1 MESTKFH
8 KIILEYKRM
17 FCARYLNDSGY
28 NFFYSKCL
36 QHNNEMKP
44 SLSLISYWFIIGF
57 DEELR
62 EYFIQTD
69 FKVPILLQT
78 DLKMLVNRCNDIP
91 KLLCDNIKEFKF
103 DKDKFYYLLDDL
115 IALYSNKLYEYVL
128 DAKTG
133 IIKDINVQKYMLDAF
148 YEKKKKNK
156 KKYPLLK
163 DIVGLEEAKK
173 VFMEKVIKPIKYK
186 KIYDKYNLKNGGGL
200 LLYGLPGTGKTMFAQ
215 AIANEIDAEFFSITS
230 SDLKL
235 KWFGDSEKQIKQLFD
250 EAKSHK
256 VAIIF
261 FDEFESI
268 GVSRDKTNELTSSI
282 LVPEL
287 LAQMQGFERNENLL
301 LVIAAT
307 NRPWDIDSAL
317 LRPGRFDSMIYIELP
332 NFELRKLMFE
342 KQLKNVKVE
351 DDVIEYLAS
360 KTEMFNGADINNIC
374 DSLLRI
380 VVNKEIEKR
389 DSIEICFEDC
399 VEVLKKNKSSVN
411 KMDVIKMNNFKNS
424 L

>member
-1 MESTKFH
+1 MEATKFH

-28 NFFYSKCL
+28 NYFYSKCL
-36 QHNNEMKP
+36 QQNNEIKP
-44 SLSLISYWFIIGF
+44 SLSMISYWFIIGF
-57 DEELR
+57 DEEFR
-62 EYFIQTD
+62 EYILETGFN
-69 FKVPILLQT
+69 VPILSQN
-78 DLKMLVNRCNDIP
+78 DLKMIVNRCKDLP
-91 KLLCDNIKEFKF
+91 KLLCDNLKEFKF

-128 DAKTG
+128 DGK
-133 IIKDINVQKYMLDAF
+133 ISNNKNNVKKIMLDTF
-148 YEKKKKNK
+148 YEKKKKIV

-163 DIVGLEEAKK
+163 DVVGLEEAKK

-186 KIYDKYNLKNGGGL
+186 RIYDKYNLKNGGGL

-230 SDLKL
+230 SDLKS
-235 KWFGDSEKQIKQLFD
+235 KWFGDSEKQIKQLFE

-256 VAIIF
+256 VSIIF

-268 GVSRDKTNELTSSI
+268 GVSRDKTHELTSSI

-287 LAQMQGFERNENLL
+287 LAQMQGFESSDNLL

-317 LRPGRFDSMIYIELP
+317 LRPGRFDSMIYIDLP
-332 NFELRKLMFE
+332 NFDLRKMMFE
-342 KQLKNVKVE
+342 NKLKKVKIE
-351 DDVIEYLAS
+351 DDVIEYLAT

-374 DSLLRI
+374 DALLRI
-380 VVNKEIEKR
+380 IVNKEINKCENV
-389 DSIEICFEDC
+389 EICFDDC
-399 VEVLKKNKSSVN
+399 VEVLKKNRSSVSKIDIEN
-411 KMDVIKMNNFKNS
+411 MRKFINNI
-424 L
+424 

>member
-1 MESTKFH
+1 MKGTKFH

-28 NFFYSKCL
+28 NYFYGKCL
-36 QHNNEMKP
+36 QYSNDVKP
-44 SLSLISYWFIIGF
+44 SLSLISYWFVVGF

-62 EYFIQTD
+62 EYFEQSD
-69 FKVPILLQT
+69 FKVPILFKS
-78 DLKMLVNRCNDIP
+78 DLKTLVNRCNDIP
-91 KLLCDNIKEFKF
+91 NLLCDDIKEFKF
-103 DKDKFYYLLDDL
+103 DKDKFYYLIDDL
-115 IALYSNKLYEYVL
+115 IALYSNKLYEYFL
-128 DAKTG
+128 DDKT
-133 IIKDINVQKYMLDAF
+133 NVIQDENLNNYLISMFFD
-148 YEKKKKNK
+148 KKKRNK

-163 DIVGLEEAKK
+163 DIVGLDEAKN
-173 VFMEKVIKPIKYK
+173 VFLEKVIKPIKYK
-186 KIYDKYNLKNGGGL
+186 KIYDKYNLKNGGGI

-230 SDLKL
+230 SDLKSR
-235 KWFGDSEKQIKQLFD
+235 WFGATEKQIKKLFD

-268 GVSRDKTNELTSSI
+268 GVSRDKTEELTSSI
-282 LVPEL
+282 VVPEL
-287 LAQMQGFERNENLL
+287 LSQMQGFETNENLL

-317 LRPGRFDSMIYIELP
+317 LRPGRFDSKIYIDLP
-332 NFELRKLMFE
+332 SFELRKLMF
-342 KQLKNVKVE
+342 KKYLQRVSIE

-360 KTEMFNGADINNIC
+360 KTEMFNGADISNIC

-380 VVNKEIEKR
+380 IVNKEIEKCN
-389 DSIEICFEDC
+389 SIEICFEDC
-399 VEVLKKNKSSVN
+399 VEVLKKNRSSVSRA
-411 KMDVIKMNNFKNS
+411 DIIKMNNFINN